1 MIIELKIK
9 SNALCNVSHISY
21 ITKTKIDI
29 MSKKYPLIL
38 LCLFIFC
45 LNCSDKA
52 KEQQIAKR
60 ELQLLDKEK
69 SFAEKESDYQSLL
82 RMRDSIL
89 SRKTDSVKLIKEWP
103 PEVLGTWTGT
113 VICTESNCTDYVI
126 GDQRV
131 DNWEFDNDSTPLV
144 CKIIN
149 NNKLVRLYSGKYE
162 NGEVH
167 LQYKTDSSADK
178 SVEMNVV
185 LNEISS
191 TRIKGT
197 RTVTIDNECLTK
209 FNVELTRPSK

>member
-1 MIIELKIK
+1 LKIK
-9 SNALCNVSHISY
+9 SNEVCNVSHIPY

-29 MSKKYPLIL
+29 MPKKYPLIL
-38 LCLFIFC
+38 LCFFIFC

-82 RMRDSIL
+82 KMRDSIL
-89 SRKTDSVKLIKEWP
+89 SRKTDSVKLISEWP
-103 PEVLGTWTGT
+103 EEVLGTWTGT
-113 VICTESNCTDYVI
+113 VVCTESNCTDYVV

-131 DNWEFDNDSTPLV
+131 DNWEFDNNSKPLV

-162 NGEVH
+162 NSEIH
-167 LQYKTDSSADK
+167 LQYKTDSTADK

-191 TRIKGT
+191 TRIRGT
-197 RTVTIDNECLTK
+197 RTVTVDNKCLMK
-209 FNVELTRPSK
+209 FSVELIRLSK